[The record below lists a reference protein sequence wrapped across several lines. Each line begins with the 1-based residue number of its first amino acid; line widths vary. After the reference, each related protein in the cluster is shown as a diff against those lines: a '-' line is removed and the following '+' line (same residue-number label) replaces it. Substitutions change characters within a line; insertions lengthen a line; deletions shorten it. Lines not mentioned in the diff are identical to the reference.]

1 MRTRL
6 LGLAALVALAGSL
19 SAATFT
25 VTTTSD
31 AGAGSLRQAIMDANA
46 SPGADTIVFNIPGG
60 GVHTIVLTTWLP
72 KATDVL
78 SVDGYTQPGSSPNTL
93 PLALGTNAVLNIEI
107 NGAASILAPCWEL
120 EFPPGGRI
128 QGLVMNRCPFGALYI
143 KGGLTVTGNFFGTT
157 PAGTPVGDGS
167 PQGWGVFALGSLGNE
182 PPIAVNVGGP
192 NPADRNLISG
202 LTTGIY
208 LDDNVASTIQGNLI
222 GTDAT
227 LSYSIANGNGIIGS
241 SPSGVQV
248 GGPGANEGNVIAGS
262 LAEGFTGM
270 FSLFQG
276 NFVGTNPSQTL
287 NLGNLGSGVSFVP
300 TPSGPIIG
308 ILGGLGPGER
318 NVIAHNGGGG
328 IFRDLAGFFIP
339 NATGQITARGNLF
352 YDNRPVAIAL
362 GFDPP
367 HAADPGDGDVG
378 PNGRQNAPV
387 ITSIDYGPP
396 TVAHALLSSTPSTTF
411 DVDFYSD
418 TSCVSFP
425 GLTPQGE
432 ELVGSVPVTTDASG
446 LATIDFILPS
456 PLAPGGQVSAIATD
470 PLGNTSEFAQTILLT
485 TNPRSGPA
493 AGGGAVTLNGQLL
506 EAGATVAVGGLA
518 PSNVAV
524 TPPYTITAN
533 MPAFEA
539 GSVHDVTVTNP
550 GGVSGTLRNGYVAD
564 FLDVPPDN
572 QFHDDVVK
580 LAASQVTV
588 GVGGGFYG
596 IDLPVKRQSMAVFVL
611 KAAHGICYTPPPCT
625 PPGIF
630 ADVPCPSGFA
640 DWIEAMA
647 AEGITGGCGGG
658 FFCPLDTVRRDQ
670 MAPFLMKAVH
680 GSTYVPPRC
689 HGLFTDVACPSLFA
703 DWIEQLAT
711 EQVTA
716 GCGSGLYCPSTP
728 NNRGQMATFLVKA
741 LRLP

>member
-1 MRTRL
+1 MRARL
-6 LGLAALVALAGSL
+6 LGLALTALTAGSL

-25 VTTTSD
+25 VTNTNDS
-31 AGAGSLRQAIMDANA
+31 GAGSLRQAILDANA
-46 SPGADTIVFNIPGG
+46 NPGADTIAFDIPGG
-60 GVHTIVLTTWLP
+60 GVQTIVLTTWLP
-72 KATDVL
+72 KATDIL
-78 SVDGYTQPGSSPNTL
+78 TVDGYTQPGSSPNTL
-93 PLALGTNAVLNIEI
+93 PLAQGTNAVLNIEI

-167 PQGWGVFALGSLGNE
+167 PQGWGVFALGTLGNE

-202 LTTGIY
+202 ESAGIQLQY
-208 LDDNVASTIQGNLI
+208 NVTSVIQGNLI

-227 LSYSIANGNGIIGS
+227 LSYSISNGNGIIAN
-241 SPSGVQV
+241 SPSEVHV
-248 GGPGANEGNVIAGS
+248 GGAGANQGNVIAGS
-262 LAEGFTGM
+262 LAEGFAGT
-270 FSLFQG
+270 FWTFQG
-276 NFVGTNPSQTL
+276 NFVGTNPSQTA
-287 NLGNLGSGVSFVP
+287 NLGNLGSGVEINPSAVSP
-300 TPSGPIIG
+300 TGV
-308 ILGGLGPGER
+308 LGGLGPGER

-328 IFRDLAGFFIP
+328 IFGDPAGFLMP
-339 NATGQITARGNLF
+339 SATGQIIARGNLF

-362 GFDPP
+362 GYDPP

-411 DVDFYSD
+411 DVDFYAN

-425 GLTPQGE
+425 VMPPEGE
-432 ELVGSVPVTTDASG
+432 ELAGSVPVTTDASG
-446 LATIDFILPS
+446 LAAIDFTLPS
-456 PLAPGGQVSAIATD
+456 PLAPGGRVSAIATD
-470 PLGNTSEFAQTILLT
+470 PLGNTSEFGQTILLFS
-485 TNPRSGPA
+485 NPRSGPA
-493 AGGGAVTLNGQLL
+493 AGGGAVTLYGQLL
-506 EAGATVAVGGLA
+506 ETGATVTVGGLA
-518 PSNVAV
+518 ASNAVV

-533 MPAFEA
+533 MPAFAA
-539 GSVHDVTVTNP
+539 GSVHDITVTNP
-550 GGVSGTLRNGYVAD
+550 GGVSGTLRNGYIAD

-572 QFHDDVVK
+572 QFHDSVIK
-580 LAASQVTV
+580 LVASQVTV
-588 GVGGGFYG
+588 GVGGGSYG

-611 KAAHGICYTPPPCT
+611 KAEHGICYTPPPCT
-625 PPGIF
+625 PPGVF
-630 ADVPCPSGFA
+630 TDVACPSDFA

-658 FFCPLDTVRRDQ
+658 AFCPLDTVRRDQ

-680 GSTYVPPRC
+680 GPAYVPPRC
-689 HGLFTDVACPSLFA
+689 QGRFTDVVCPSLFA
-703 DWIEQLAT
+703 DWIEELSV

-716 GCGSGLYCPSTP
+716 GCGNLLYCPSNP